1 VDLSYSFG
9 NMAYYRNDYDNDGYP
24 TYGGDF
30 GADVDDITRTLY
42 VPNADFK
49 NKTAAM
55 FQLYENVSLLTFS
68 EVIETSSSVGNIRL
82 AAYNPN
88 YFGTGSV
95 KTVNSNEYGGI
106 TTYSTNSSYANFPWS
121 DTYNTGDI
129 FFNSNSFLDGDL
141 LDNNPYFAD
150 TILHEIGHVIGL
162 SHPHDTIGSY
172 SSDTANVT
180 KSDTVM
186 AYAAYDG
193 SDVPSSV
200 DTTYSQPTTL
210 MVADVEAIQFLYGVN
225 EQYNSGDTTYQL
237 STFSNYNWIYA
248 TIWDA
253 GGNDTFS
260 WADQSTIAAI
270 DLRDGNYSFFGKIS
284 SQSDSDLSSVFGAGD
299 GLLGI
304 AKNAIIENAIGG
316 SNSDTIVGNDY
327 ANYLYGGAGAGVK
340 DTLTGN
346 GGADIF
352 ISCIADATTDLSLAD
367 SITDFL
373 NGTDKIGLEDRSFS
387 DLNFS
392 NENGGTK
399 IVDTS
404 SSKILFWLDSVDYTL
419 IDSDDFISTDFI

>member
-1 VDLSYSFG
+1 MFLLYS
-9 NMAYYRNDYDNDGYP
+9 
-24 TYGGDF
+24 
-30 GADVDDITRTLY
+30 
-42 VPNADFK
+42 
-49 NKTAAM
+49 
-55 FQLYENVSLLTFS
+55 NVSLLTFS
-68 EVIETSSSVGNIRL
+68 EVSESLIPSVNGNLRLGVYYPEFAGGTVSRPFTTSDGV
-82 AAYNPN
+82 
-88 YFGTGSV
+88 T
-95 KTVNSNEYGGI
+95 I
-106 TTYSTNSSYANFPWS
+106 TTTTSGSFANFPWA

-129 FFNSNSFLDGDL
+129 FFSGNDFRQSSTLENY
-141 LDNNPYFAD
+141 PYYAD
-150 TILHEIGHVIGL
+150 TILHEIGHALGL
-162 SHPHDTIGSY
+162 SHPHDTINSY
-172 SSDTANVT
+172 SSDLANTT
-180 KSDTVM
+180 KPDTVM
-186 AYAAYDG
+186 AYAHYDG
-193 SDVPSSV
+193 DVAG
-200 DTTYSQPTTL
+200 DTVASYSKPTTL
-210 MVADVEAIQFLYGVN
+210 MVTDIEAIQFLYGVN
-225 EQYNSGDTTYQL
+225 EQYNTEDTTYQL
-237 STFSNYNWIYA
+237 SSFSGNNWIYA
-248 TIWDA
+248 AIWDA
-253 GGNDTFS
+253 GGNDTIT
-260 WADQSTIAAI
+260 WADQSTVAAI

-284 SQSDSDLSSVFGAGD
+284 SKSDTDLKSVFGAGD